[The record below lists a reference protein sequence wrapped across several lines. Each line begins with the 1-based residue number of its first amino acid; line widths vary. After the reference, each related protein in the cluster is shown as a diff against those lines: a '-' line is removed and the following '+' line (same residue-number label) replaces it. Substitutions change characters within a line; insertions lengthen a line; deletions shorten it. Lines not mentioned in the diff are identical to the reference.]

1 MSVLIG
7 ETIVCGQRTGGD
19 VQLRIFGDEFYARY
33 ETNEGYTVVVDK
45 DYGCY
50 CYALLAT
57 GRFLSSGI
65 PIGKPLPD
73 GVSKHLKE
81 DPDVRNEKF

>member
-7 ETIVCGQRTGGD
+7 ETIVCGQHTGSD

-33 ETNEGYTVVVDK
+33 ETNDGHTVVFDK

-50 CYALLAT
+50 CYALLAS
-57 GRFLSSGI
+57 GRFVSSGI

-73 GVSKHLKE
+73 VLRKHLK
-81 DPDVRNEKF
+81 